1 MSSGRFNDAS
11 KYTASDPSSHSTFFL
26 KNYVIHIHH
35 DVLTSGV
42 TQEYG
47 GTGLGL
53 SISKRLVTLMQGNMW
68 VESEVSN
75 GSKFYFT
82 LTSQISPLSM
92 DSALAKMQPFHN
104 RTILFVDTLY
114 DRTDV
119 VQRIIDLG
127 LKPYVV
133 HDVSEVSEKSTCPH
147 IDTIVVDSLSVVSLA
162 PKDNR

>member
-1 MSSGRFNDAS
+1 
-11 KYTASDPSSHSTFFL
+11 
-26 KNYVIHIHH
+26 
-35 DVLTSGV
+35 
-42 TQEYG
+42 
-47 GTGLGL
+47 
-53 SISKRLVTLMQGNMW
+53 MQGNMW

-92 DSALAKMQPFHN
+92 DAALAKMQPFHG

-133 HDVSEVSEKSTCPH
+133 HDVSEVSEKTSCPH
-147 IDTIVVDSLSVVSLA
+147 IDTIVVDSLSVVSA
-162 PKDNR
+162 SS

>member
-1 MSSGRFNDAS
+1 
-11 KYTASDPSSHSTFFL
+11 
-26 KNYVIHIHH
+26 
-35 DVLTSGV
+35 
-42 TQEYG
+42 
-47 GTGLGL
+47 
-53 SISKRLVTLMQGNMW
+53 MW

-92 DSALAKMQPFHN
+92 DAALAKMQPFHG

-133 HDVSEVSEKSTCPH
+133 HDVSEVSEKTSCPH
-147 IDTIVVDSLSVVSLA
+147 IDTIVVDSLSVVSGSWTNSPDQSAHQVGQTESLREYEHLRYIPMVLLSPVSA
-162 PKDNR
+162 VVDVSYVLDSGLTLFPAKYASLEL